1 MHKINLSKVKVM
13 KKNKYI
19 VGMIIFL
26 ILITI
31 FSIFIGIYFILGKE
45 KELLEKRYSDLT
57 INLKDKVSS
66 LIYTKQNATLAIA
79 ITLAENDKIRR
90 ALLNEEIY
98 DLNELSNKLN
108 ENTDFKNVW
117 FQLIDKDGI
126 SIYRSWTNDKFDRV
140 KNIRLDLQE
149 LYKNPQIKSTISVGK
164 YDITFKAIVPIYQ
177 NNQFIGVLDIVTH
190 FNSITKALKDSDN
203 LEPFVI
209 VEKEFTKQLKE
220 QSFSKIFLQDYYV
233 ANSSAN
239 IEMLSYLE
247 KQDLETIFDLE
258 NYLIKDNNIIIN
270 VPIIE
275 SGKKLANF
283 LLIKDLKT
291 IDTLEIA
298 QFKIHAFWYLAFFIA
313 LLCSTIS
320 FIGYFIYSRKLKE
333 LNSSLE
339 ETVSS
344 EILKNNEKNRILFQQ
359 NKMAAMGEMIENIA
373 HQWRQ
378 PLSIITTVA
387 SSLKLKKE
395 YDILSDEE
403 YHKDLNHIVETAN
416 YLSNTIDDFRYYF
429 SPNKDKNL
437 FNTKGLINRC
447 INIVNI
453 DFSNKHIKIVQ
464 NIEELTMFSYEN
476 ELLQVMINIL
486 NNSKDELLKI
496 QNEEDRVVF
505 IDLYKDK
512 TELII
517 KIKDSA
523 GGIPKEIIDRVFEP
537 YFTTKHKSKG
547 TGIGLYMCEEI
558 IVKHIKGKIKVSN
571 EEYIY
576 EDKTFIGASFEIS
589 VPIE

>member
-1 MHKINLSKVKVM
+1 MVLR
-13 KKNKYI
+13 KNKYI
-19 VGMIIFL
+19 LGVIISL
-26 ILITI
+26 ILVTI

-45 KELLEKRYSDLT
+45 KDLLEKRYSDLT
-57 INLKDKVSS
+57 ANLKDKVHS
-66 LIYTKQNATLAIA
+66 LIHTKENATLSIAIA
-79 ITLAENDKIRR
+79 LAENDKIRR

-98 DLNELSNKLN
+98 DLNELSKKLN
-108 ENTDFKNVW
+108 EYTDFKNVW
-117 FQLIDKDGI
+117 LQLIDKNGV
-126 SIYRSWTNDKFDRV
+126 SVYRSWTNDRFDKI

-149 LYKNPQIKSTISVGK
+149 LYKNPEIKSTISIGK
-164 YDITFKAIVPIYQ
+164 YDITFKSIVPIYQ
-177 NNQFIGVLDIVTH
+177 NNQFLGVLDIVTH
-190 FNSITKALKDSDN
+190 FNSITKALNDSDK
-203 LEPFVI
+203 LESFVI

-220 QSFSKIFLQDYYV
+220 QSFSKIFIQNYYV
-233 ANSSAN
+233 ANVFVN
-239 IEMLSYLE
+239 KEILNYLD
-247 KQDLETIFDLE
+247 KQDLETMFELE
-258 NYLIKDNNIIIN
+258 NYLIKDNNLIIN

-283 LLIKDLKT
+283 LIIKDLKT
-291 IDTLEIA
+291 IDTLEIE

-320 FIGYFIYSRKLKE
+320 FIGYFIYSKKLKE

-339 ETVSS
+339 QTVSS
-344 EILKNNEKNRILFQQ
+344 EILKNDEKNRILFQQ

-378 PLSIITTVA
+378 PLSVITTVA

-403 YHKDLNHIVETAN
+403 YNQDLNHIVETAN

-447 INIVNI
+447 LNIVNI

-464 NIEELTMFSYEN
+464 NVEELTMFNFEN

-486 NNSKDELLKI
+486 NNSKDELIKI
-496 QNEEDRVVF
+496 EDEQDRVVF
-505 IDLYKDK
+505 INLYKEQN
-512 TELII
+512 ELII

-558 IVKHIKGKIKVSN
+558 ITKHIKGKIKVSN

-576 EDKTFIGASFEIS
+576 EDKNYIGALFEIS
-589 VPIE
+589 IPIE

>member
-1 MHKINLSKVKVM
+1 
-13 KKNKYI
+13 
-19 VGMIIFL
+19 MIISL
-26 ILITI
+26 ILVTI
-31 FSIFIGIYFILGKE
+31 FSIFIGIYFILEKE
-45 KELLEKRYSDLT
+45 KNLLEKRYSDLT
-57 INLKDKVSS
+57 TNLKEKVHS
-66 LIYTKQNATLAIA
+66 LIHTKENATLSIA

-98 DLNELSNKLN
+98 DLNELSKKLN
-108 ENTDFKNVW
+108 EHTDFKNVW
-117 FQLIDKDGI
+117 FHLIDKNGV
-126 SIYRSWTNDKFDRV
+126 SVYRSWTNDKFDKI

-149 LYKNPQIKSTISVGK
+149 LYKNPQVKSTISIGK
-164 YDITFKAIVPIYQ
+164 YDITFKSIVPIYQ
-177 NNQFIGVLDIVTH
+177 NNQFLGVLDIVTH
-190 FNSITKALKDSDN
+190 FNSITKALNDSDK
-203 LEPFVI
+203 LESLVI

-220 QSFSKIFLQDYYV
+220 QSFSKIFLQNYYV
-233 ANSSAN
+233 ANVSVN
-239 IEMLSYLE
+239 KEILDYLD
-247 KQDLETIFDLE
+247 KQDLETMFELN
-258 NYLIKDNNIIIN
+258 NYLIKDNNLIIN

-283 LLIKDLKT
+283 LIIKDLKT
-291 IDTLEIA
+291 IDTLEIE

-320 FIGYFIYSRKLKE
+320 FIGYFIYSKKLKE

-339 ETVSS
+339 QTVNS
-344 EILKNNEKNRILFQQ
+344 EILKNDEKNKILFQQ

-378 PLSIITTVA
+378 PLSVITTVA

-403 YHKDLNHIVETAN
+403 YVQDLNHIVDTAN

-437 FNTKGLINRC
+437 FNTKGLISRC

-464 NIEELTMFSYEN
+464 NVEELTMFSFEN

-486 NNSKDELLKI
+486 NNSKDELIKI
-496 QNEEDRVVF
+496 ENEQDRVVF
-505 IDLYKDK
+505 INLYKEQN
-512 TELII
+512 ELII
-517 KIKDSA
+517 KIKDSG

-558 IVKHIKGKIKVSN
+558 IAKHIKGKIKVSN
-571 EEYIY
+571 EDYIY
-576 EDKTFIGASFEIS
+576 EDKSFTGALFEIS
-589 VPIE
+589 IPVE

>member
-1 MHKINLSKVKVM
+1 M

-19 VGMIIFL
+19 LGMIISL

-31 FSIFIGIYFILGKE
+31 FSIFIGIYFILEKE
-45 KELLEKRYSDLT
+45 KDLLEKRYSDLT
-57 INLKDKVSS
+57 NNLKDKVYS
-66 LIYTKQNATLAIA
+66 LVHTKQNATLTIA

-90 ALLNEEIY
+90 TLLNNEIY
-98 DLNELSNKLN
+98 DLSELSNKLN
-108 ENTDFKNVW
+108 EYTDFKNVW
-117 FQLIDKDGI
+117 FQLIDKNGV
-126 SIYRSWTNDKFDRV
+126 SIYRSWTNDRFDKI

-164 YDITFKAIVPIYQ
+164 FDITFKSIVPIYQ
-177 NNQFIGVLDIVTH
+177 NNQFLGVLDIVTH
-190 FNSITKALKDSDN
+190 FNSITKTLKNTDN
-203 LEPFVI
+203 LEPLVI
-209 VEKEFTKQLKE
+209 VEKEFTQQLKE
-220 QSFSKIFLQDYYV
+220 QSFSKIFLQNYYV
-233 ANSSAN
+233 ANVSVN
-239 IEMLSYLE
+239 KEILSYLE
-247 KQDLETIFDLE
+247 KQDLETMFELE
-258 NYLIKDNNIIIN
+258 NYLIKDNNLIIN
-270 VPIIE
+270 IPIIE

-283 LLIKDLKT
+283 LIIKDLKT
-291 IDTLEIA
+291 IDISEIE
-298 QFKIHAFWYLAFFIA
+298 QFKIHAFWYLTFFIA

-320 FIGYFIYSRKLKE
+320 FIGYFIYSKKLKE
-333 LNSSLE
+333 LNYSLE
-339 ETVSS
+339 QTVSS
-344 EILKNNEKNRILFQQ
+344 EILKNDEKNRILFQQ

-378 PLSIITTVA
+378 PLSVITTVA

-403 YHKDLNHIVETAN
+403 YHEDLNHIVETAN

-437 FNTKGLINRC
+437 FNTKALINRC

-453 DFSNKHIKIVQ
+453 DFSNKHIRIVQ
-464 NIEELTMFSYEN
+464 NIEELTIYSYEN

-486 NNSKDELLKI
+486 NNSKDELIKI
-496 QNEEDRVVF
+496 ENELDRVVF

-512 TELII
+512 NDVII

-523 GGIPKEIIDRVFEP
+523 GGIAKEIIDRVFEP

-558 IVKHIKGKIKVSN
+558 ITKHIKGKIKVLN

-576 EDKTFIGASFEIS
+576 EDKSFTGASFEIS
-589 VPIE
+589 IPIE

>member
-1 MHKINLSKVKVM
+1 
-13 KKNKYI
+13 
-19 VGMIIFL
+19 MIISL
-26 ILITI
+26 ILVTLVSI
-31 FSIFIGIYFILGKE
+31 FSGIYFILQKE
-45 KELLEKRYSDLT
+45 KDLLEKRYSDLT
-57 INLKDKVSS
+57 TTLKEKVHS
-66 LIYTKQNATLAIA
+66 LIHTKENATLSIA

-90 ALLNEEIY
+90 ALLGEEIY
-98 DLNELSNKLN
+98 DLNELSKNLN
-108 ENTDFKNVW
+108 EYTDFKNVW
-117 FQLIDKDGI
+117 FQLIDKDGV
-126 SIYRSWTNDKFDRV
+126 SVYRSWTNDRFDKI

-164 YDITFKAIVPIYQ
+164 FDITFKSIVPIYQ
-177 NNQFIGVLDIVTH
+177 NKQFLGVLDIVTH
-190 FNSITKALKDSDN
+190 FNSITNALNDSDK
-203 LEPFVI
+203 LESFVI

-220 QSFSKIFLQDYYV
+220 QSFSKIFLQNYYV
-233 ANSSAN
+233 ANVSAN
-239 IEMLSYLE
+239 KEILDYLD
-247 KQDLETIFDLE
+247 KQDLETMFELE
-258 NYLIKDNNIIIN
+258 NYLIKDNNLIIN

-283 LLIKDLKT
+283 LIIKDLKT
-291 IDTLEIA
+291 IDTLEIE

-320 FIGYFIYSRKLKE
+320 FIGYFIYSKKLKE

-339 ETVSS
+339 QTVSS
-344 EILKNNEKNRILFQQ
+344 EILKNDEKNRILFQQ

-378 PLSIITTVA
+378 PLSVITTVA

-403 YHKDLNHIVETAN
+403 YNKDLNHIVETAN

-447 INIVNI
+447 INIINI
-453 DFSNKHIKIVQ
+453 DFTNKRIKVVQ
-464 NIEELTMFSYEN
+464 NIEELTMFNFEN

-486 NNSKDELLKI
+486 NNSKDELIKI
-496 QNEEDRVVF
+496 ENEQDRVVF
-505 IDLYKDK
+505 IDLYKNK
-512 TELII
+512 NELII

-523 GGIPKEIIDRVFEP
+523 GGIPTEIIDRVFEP

-558 IVKHIKGKIKVSN
+558 IIKHIKGKIKVSN
-571 EEYIY
+571 EKYIY
-576 EDKTFIGASFEIS
+576 EDKSYTGALFEIS
-589 VPIE
+589 IPIE